1 MPVRTATA
9 TWEGALQTGK
19 GTMASGSGAFSFPFS
34 VGTRFGEE
42 AGTNP
47 EELIAA
53 AYAGCYS
60 MALSAMLGRAGYEP
74 ERIQTTARVRIQQ
87 VEGRFVIDRIEL
99 ETEAAV
105 PGIDAAKFQEIAEQ
119 TKLGCPVGN
128 ALSNVPE
135 ITLAARLVQ

>member
-9 TWEGALQTGK
+9 TWEGALQSGK
-19 GTMASGSGAFSFPFS
+19 GTMAAGSGTFSFPFS

-53 AYAGCYS
+53 AYAGCFS
-60 MALSAMLGRAGYEP
+60 MALSAQLGRAGYEP

-99 ETEAAV
+99 ETEAKV
-105 PGIDAAKFQEIAEQ
+105 PGIDEAKFREIAEQ

-135 ITLAARLVQ
+135 ISLTARLVG

>member
-1 MPVRTATA
+1 MPVRTARA

-19 GTMASGSGAFSFPFS
+19 GTMTAGSGAFSFPFS

-60 MALSAMLGRAGYEP
+60 MALSFLLGQAGYTP
-74 ERIQTTARVRIQQ
+74 ERIETTAHVRIQQ
-87 VEGRFVIDRIEL
+87 VDGRFLIDRIEL
-99 ETEAAV
+99 ETEAKV
-105 PGIDAAKFQEIAEQ
+105 PGIEEARFREIAEQ
-119 TKLGCPVGN
+119 TKLACPVGN
-128 ALSNVPE
+128 ALSNVQE
-135 ITLAARLVQ
+135 ITLTARLLN